1 MANII
6 LSIFFL
12 TVSTISQAGGIRTVY
27 VNSKQMR
34 TIKLKMGQSTV
45 LRFREKPKKV
55 VVGNSNY
62 YNVEFIDNDLT
73 IQPQGEF
80 PTNLFVYGEYH
91 TFGFNLKVTQG
102 NDFDDLVNVRWK
114 AQSVSK
120 KGSSKL
126 TNPVMKKLVRK
137 SFTLGKNLV
146 FHVKEVQQNK
156 LLNSTIVDWEL
167 ENTSGKIIKSETLKA
182 YLTRSNRRLWG
193 QQFGLLESEIK
204 PSSKCKFRFVIKPMQ
219 KVGFSINAQLGDISK
234 KFIVSR
240 VFL

>member
-1 MANII
+1 MAKII
-6 LSIFFL
+6 LSILFL
-12 TVSTISQAGGIRTVY
+12 TASAISQAGGIRTVY

-34 TIKLKMGQSTV
+34 TIKLRMGQSTV

-114 AQSVSK
+114 SQTVSK
-120 KGSSKL
+120 KGKSKL
-126 TNPVMKKLVRK
+126 TNPVTKKAVKR
-137 SFTLGKNLV
+137 SFSLGKDLV

-156 LLNSTIVDWEL
+156 LLNSTIVDGEL
-167 ENTSGKIIKSETLKA
+167 ENTSDKIIKSDALKA
-182 YLTRSNRRLWG
+182 YLTISNKRLWG
-193 QQFGLLESEIK
+193 QQFGLLEPEIK
-204 PSSKCKFRFVIKPMQ
+204 P
-219 KVGFSINAQLGDISK
+219 A
-234 KFIVSR
+234 
-240 VFL
+240 